1 MGGLVRQYDRIKQK
15 NNQTDTARTDWKWY
29 EQLDEILGTRETTS
43 PSFISDG
50 LTANIESMT
59 QKEQGIEPKSKK
71 SKTSTSSISD
81 AILTM
86 SLARE
91 RMWEKKYEIQEKE
104 LEFKKQKVEKDLT
117 IEKDKLEIE
126 KLKTHAELEKIKIQL
141 EHERQ
146 LKEMEYKYKSNNNHV
161 SG

>member
-15 NNQTDTARTDWKWY
+15 NNQTGAARTDWKWY
-29 EQLDEILGTRETTS
+29 EQLDEILGTCEITS

-71 SKTSTSSISD
+71 SKTSTGSISD

-91 RMWEKKYEIQEKE
+91 RMWEKSMKYKKRNWN
-104 LEFKKQKVEKDLT
+104 LKNKKQN
-117 IEKDKLEIE
+117 
-126 KLKTHAELEKIKIQL
+126 KI
-141 EHERQ
+141 
-146 LKEMEYKYKSNNNHV
+146 
-161 SG
+161 

>member
-1 MGGLVRQYDRIKQK
+1 MVHQYDKIKQK
-15 NNQTDTARTDWKWY
+15 NNQTDAARTDWKWY

-71 SKTSTSSISD
+71 SKTSTGSISD

-86 SLARE
+86 SLVRE

-104 LEFKKQKVEKDLT
+104 LEFKNWSKDNSF
-117 IEKDKLEIE
+117 ISWLEEIFFE
-126 KLKTHAELEKIKIQL
+126 SLRSDSRCEIYNSNVVGSSLLKSIVALF
-141 EHERQ
+141 
-146 LKEMEYKYKSNNNHV
+146 SFFNNFLACL
-161 SG
+161 